1 MYAFVRPLAGALSIV
16 CFTAAIAILPN
27 GSALAQ
33 AKQTP
38 MNQMAPPQAA
48 PPPIKQMALTDK
60 QIDVAGAKGY

>member
-38 MNQMAPPQAA
+38 MNQMAPPR
-48 PPPIKQMALTDK
+48 PPHPQSNRWR
-60 QIDVAGAKGY
+60 